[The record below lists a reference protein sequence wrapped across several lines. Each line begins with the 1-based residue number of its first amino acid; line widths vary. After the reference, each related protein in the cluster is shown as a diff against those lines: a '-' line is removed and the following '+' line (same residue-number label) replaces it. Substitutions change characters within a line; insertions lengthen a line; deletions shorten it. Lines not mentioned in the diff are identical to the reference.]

1 MQVNEEDRLVSQEKS
16 SGTNG
21 IAIAAIILVL
31 IASGGAY
38 FYLSKDSAPETEV
51 TVEEVILP
59 EPSPAEPLPVTEAVV
74 EPEPEPVVDTQ
85 IQPVAVP
92 EPDADPLPTL
102 NESDAYIQEKAVEL
116 ADGMDISRL
125 LVTRDM
131 ARQFVVFVDNL
142 AQGELARK
150 VSPLKGPSQTFTV
163 TDITDKTYLNPDSYH
178 RYDVYADFLSSLN
191 EQQLVATYD
200 KLQPLLN
207 EAFGELGYQDLAFNE
222 RVEEAIDQMLA
233 APVIEDPIELSTI
246 SVNYQFVDPELEALP
261 AAQKLMIR
269 MGPENS
275 RKVKAVLKKLKQQLA
290 QQ

>member
-1 MQVNEEDRLVSQEKS
+1 MQVNNEDRLAPQEKS

-21 IAIAAIILVL
+21 VAIIAIILVL
-31 IASGGAY
+31 LLSGGAY
-38 FYLSKDSAPETEV
+38 FYFSKDSAPEPEI
-51 TVEEVILP
+51 TVEEITLP
-59 EPSPAEPLPVTEAVV
+59 EQAPPEPLPVAEAV
-74 EPEPEPVVDTQ
+74 PEPEPT
-85 IQPVAVP
+85 PVPHPQP
-92 EPDADPLPTL
+92 EPQTPAAPASEPLPSLNDSDTFIEDKTL
-102 NESDAYIQEKAVEL
+102 KL
-116 ADGMDISRL
+116 ADGMDISKL
-125 LVTRDM
+125 LVTQNM

-150 VSPLKGPSQTFTV
+150 VSPLKGPSQIFTV

-178 RYDVYADFLSSLN
+178 RYDVYADFLSSLD

-207 EAFGELGYQDLAFNE
+207 EAFDELGYQNTDFNE
-222 RVEEAIDQMLA
+222 RVTQAIDQMLA
-233 APVIEDPIELSTI
+233 APVIEDPIELNTI

-275 RKVKAVLKKLKQQLA
+275 RKVKAVLKKLKAQLTA
-290 QQ
+290 Q

>member
-38 FYLSKDSAPETEV
+38 FYFSKDSTPEPALPTEQLV
-51 TVEEVILP
+51 LP
-59 EPSPAEPLPVTEAVV
+59 EPSPAEPLPVTEPVV
-74 EPEPEPVVDTQ
+74 EPEPEPVVETPS
-85 IQPVAVP
+85 QPTVVP
-92 EPDADPLPTL
+92 EPEIDPLPTL
-102 NESDAYIQEKAVEL
+102 NDSDTYIQEKTVKL

-125 LVTRDM
+125 LVTQDM

-150 VSPLKGPSQTFTV
+150 VSPLKGPTQTFTV

-191 EQQLVATYD
+191 EEQLATTYD
-200 KLQPLLN
+200 KLLPLLD
-207 EAFGELGYQDLAFNE
+207 EAFAELGYQDLSFNE
-222 RVEEAIDQMLA
+222 RVEEAIDEMLA

-269 MGPENS
+269 MGPDNS

-290 QQ
+290 E